1 MLLVFGSGFLTD
13 VTGEALATLAG
24 SAPPWVPGDP
34 AGPPPPAGP
43 TPPARDSLK
52 KKKKKEKKR
61 KKEISITQ
69 IREQIKWI
77 GYIS

>member
-34 AGPPPPAGP
+34 AGPPPPA
-43 TPPARDSLK
+43 RDSLK
-52 KKKKKEKKR
+52 KKKR

>member
-34 AGPPPPAGP
+34 AGPPPAG
-43 TPPARDSLK
+43 DSLK
-52 KKKKKEKKR
+52 KKKKKQQ
-61 KKEISITQ
+61 TV
-69 IREQIKWI
+69 
-77 GYIS
+77 